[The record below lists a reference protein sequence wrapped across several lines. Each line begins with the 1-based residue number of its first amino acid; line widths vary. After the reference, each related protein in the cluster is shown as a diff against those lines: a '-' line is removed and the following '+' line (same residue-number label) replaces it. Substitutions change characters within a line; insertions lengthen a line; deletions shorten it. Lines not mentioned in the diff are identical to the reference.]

1 MSNGAYLD
9 DGEDGILLP
18 LKYCAIDLKVDDYID
33 VFLYRDNEGRMIAT
47 TLSPLGQVGDIV
59 ALKVMETT
67 PFGVFLDWG
76 VEKHLLLP
84 ARETVGFPQEGD
96 LCVVK
101 ILIDKKSDRLVG
113 HMKFDKKLNKDTS
126 KFSLNQKVNMMPYRK
141 TDLGYNAI
149 VDGEYVGLLFKNEL
163 KVEPEI
169 GVSIEGYIKNIRDD
183 GKLDLSLQG
192 QGYDNIIL
200 NEPEILDK
208 LRANNGFLPY
218 NDASPAEDIWEAFH
232 ISKKSFKKIIGKL
245 YRERKIV
252 FEDDGIKLIK

>member
-9 DGEDGILLP
+9 DGEEGILLP
-18 LKYCAIDLKVDDYID
+18 IKYCAQDLKVEDRID
-33 VFLYRDNEGRMIAT
+33 VFLYRDNEGRIIAT
-47 TLSPLGQVGDIV
+47 TLSPFGEVGDIV
-59 ALKVMETT
+59 ALRVMETT

-101 ILIDKKSDRLVG
+101 ILIDEKSDRLVG
-113 HMKFDKKLNKDTS
+113 HMKLDKKLNKDTS
-126 KFSLNQKVNMMPYRK
+126 VFSLNQKVNMMPYRK
-141 TDLGYNAI
+141 TDLGYKVI
-149 VDGEYVGLLFKNEL
+149 VDAEYAGLLFNSEL

-192 QGYDNIIL
+192 QGYDNIIS
-200 NEPEILDK
+200 NEPEFLDK
-208 LRANNGFLPY
+208 LRANNGFMPY
-218 NDASPAEDIWEAFH
+218 NDSSAAEDIWEAFH

-252 FEDDGIKLIK
+252 FEDDGVKLIK